1 MNELLAGLILFSSF
15 SMRTPND
22 TSIPKDDYEVSIGF
36 KNKSMFLKRDWE
48 RELGENY
55 IDDEVWFEWKPKNFY
70 FKPQYIN
77 KTSRDLE
84 YGKADIRY
92 RNGDYS
98 VGYTGMYA
106 DEAFESGLS
115 LGVSKKK
122 EINNTLSLEAKWD
135 GYIFRSDITGESR
148 FDMEDYAKIN
158 YKINKNLTLTNIFD
172 YNNVKGKKYYKFKI
186 GLEYDFNRN

>member
-122 EINNTLSLEAKWD
+122 EINHTLSLEAKWD

-158 YKINKNLTLTNIFD
+158 YKINEHLTLTNIFD
-172 YNNVKGKKYYKFKI
+172 YNNVKGKKYYKFKV
-186 GLEYDFNRN
+186 GLEYEL